1 MGPRDQ
7 HDDCDDHHNRHH
19 NEDPNDGSHTHPLVQ
34 PAADARSRRRRQ
46 QEGYPRREA
55 KSPAVTAVPAARK
68 MLSSVGGELPARCY
82 RGMHITRNRC
92 VGPARINAGSSDAVA
107 PRSPIRGFAPSQAH
121 GFCMTMLVWTGGQRP
136 ARGRTRPQRP
146 VQMRQ
151 RLWLRRT
158 KARTGR
164 PSRQGRWQ
172 RAGPSRPCSSHRT
185 SRAAS

>member
-1 MGPRDQ
+1 LSNLPPTPVLDAGDSKKAIHGVRR
-7 HDDCDDHHNRHH
+7 NRR
-19 NEDPNDGSHTHPLVQ
+19 P
-34 PAADARSRRRRQ
+34 
-46 QEGYPRREA
+46 
-55 KSPAVTAVPAARK
+55 SPPS
-68 MLSSVGGELPARCY
+68 LPPARCSARSAASY
-82 RGMHITRNRC
+82 RPAAIAACTSPGTRC

-158 KARTGR
+158 KARTGG
-164 PSRQGRWQ
+164 SI
-172 RAGPSRPCSSHRT
+172 SL
-185 SRAAS
+185 